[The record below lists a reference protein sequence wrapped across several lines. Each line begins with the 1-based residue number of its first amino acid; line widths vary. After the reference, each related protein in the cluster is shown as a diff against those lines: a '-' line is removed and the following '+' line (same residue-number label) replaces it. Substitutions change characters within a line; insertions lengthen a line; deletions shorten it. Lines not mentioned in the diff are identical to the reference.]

1 MTFVTS
7 RDRLPATTSIQGS
20 KESLGLSYSRQM
32 NVKNETTNQPTNRTK
47 TNERMTSNEF
57 ITSAFLISVRPK
69 IAKLSRGN
77 SFENLVENT
86 KIGKFP
92 KCKQFKWKFREK
104 NRMERK
110 FLVTKRNLQKCCYPG
125 VIHREVVLFFGN
137 SWKWCSIC
145 R

>member
-32 NVKNETTNQPTNRTK
+32 NDVKNETTNQPTNRTK

-57 ITSAFLISVRPK
+57 ITSAFLISIRPK

-92 KCKQFKWKFREK
+92 KCKQFK
-104 NRMERK
+104 
-110 FLVTKRNLQKCCYPG
+110 
-125 VIHREVVLFFGN
+125 
-137 SWKWCSIC
+137 
-145 R
+145 